1 MIVSE
6 PDLDNDIVSLKLFLS
21 VMPRKTTHEL
31 FKNALTELEQ
41 IVQQLDLDNNDLENA
56 SDVIETS
63 VHLTHSCQQNLLT
76 SEHALQDGVIQNK
89 SQPPESFT
97 DE

>member
-1 MIVSE
+1 
-6 PDLDNDIVSLKLFLS
+6 
-21 VMPRKTTHEL
+21 MPRKTTHEL

-41 IVQQLDLDNNDLENA
+41 IVQQLDFENNDLDNSSE
-56 SDVIETS
+56 VIETG
-63 VHLTHSCQQNLLT
+63 VHLTHSCQQKT
-76 SEHALQDGVIQNK
+76 STSKQALQDFVVQNK